1 MGGLGHRGCI
11 LWKTNKIENV
21 WNHRFN
27 CPKVSFKFN
36 NVYVCYLWLKL
47 MLKIISKL
55 MIRSRL
61 QIFMRG
67 LTEDDFLKS
76 WTIIQNILQISGIS
90 WAALS
95 IDFSGRY
102 LPFIQNSTGLLFGNQ
117 VDGAVGAWHDEQ
129 ALWGAKGF
137 WASAYRCSGQR
148 NNRKCSKP

>member
-1 MGGLGHRGCI
+1 
-11 LWKTNKIENV
+11 
-21 WNHRFN
+21 
-27 CPKVSFKFN
+27 
-36 NVYVCYLWLKL
+36 

-117 VDGAVGAWHDEQ
+117 VDGAVGA
-129 ALWGAKGF
+129 
-137 WASAYRCSGQR
+137 
-148 NNRKCSKP
+148 